1 MMHTPTLPIQVSGAS
16 AQPAAARGNQNA
28 AADGAGAFSQT
39 LSQAHAQRSKDN
51 APAPQAAKPAT
62 PAVPPKQANADKAV
76 PAKPA
81 EPTKGNSAEAKGKA
95 DADGQEAKLDAQG
108 ESADGAAVASV
119 PAEMPVADMLAL
131 VASFLPEKAASVVK
145 DTPAAEVI
153 AVRAARAADLAPVA
167 PRAAQAADVVD
178 TITPAFDAAL
188 ADSAAAAADAA
199 AGAAATLPAAPE
211 TAAAAAPA
219 PAAEADQSAMLA
231 MAQARPEGV
240 VRPRG
245 ATEAQ
250 APKAAPVAANAA
262 ASEGIARF
270 DGIPTARSETVLPAP
285 RSALEAALADQPA
298 PETRAP
304 AAGVAQ
310 QQPVRTQAEPQIAAR
325 PAALAAADNAV
336 REVAAAPVSAPV
348 QQASLNIAQAAA
360 GVHTDKIAARVGTP
374 GWDNQVG
381 QKIVWMVAGKEQSA
395 TLTLNPPDLGP
406 MQVVLS
412 VNNDQATVTFSS
424 AQPEVRAALENAMPR
439 LREMLDD
446 SGVALSNASVNA
458 GMPDQRQAQG
468 DQRPGNSGNNGNG
481 LGRFETNG
489 SASEAAAR
497 SAARP
502 AAAGNGLVDTFA

>member
-1 MMHTPTLPIQVSGAS
+1 V
-16 AQPAAARGNQNA
+16 
-28 AADGAGAFSQT
+28 
-39 LSQAHAQRSKDN
+39 
-51 APAPQAAKPAT
+51 
-62 PAVPPKQANADKAV
+62 
-76 PAKPA
+76 
-81 EPTKGNSAEAKGKA
+81 
-95 DADGQEAKLDAQG
+95 DAQG
-108 ESADGAAVASV
+108 ESADGPAVASA

-145 DTPAAEVI
+145 DTPAAEAI

-167 PRAAQAADVVD
+167 PRAAQATDVVD

-188 ADSAAAAADAA
+188 ADSAAAAADAS
-199 AGAAATLPAAPE
+199 AAAVLPAAPE
-211 TAAAAAPA
+211 TAAAPA
-219 PAAEADQSAMLA
+219 PVTEVDQSALLA
-231 MAQARPEGV
+231 MAQARPEAARGRGV
-240 VRPRG
+240 
-245 ATEAQ
+245 TEAQ

-262 ASEGIARF
+262 ASEGIAGF
-270 DGIPTARSETVLPAP
+270 DGIPTARSEAALPVA
-285 RSALEAALADQPA
+285 RSAPEAPLAEQPV
-298 PETRAP
+298 PETRTPSVGA
-304 AAGVAQ
+304 AQ
-310 QQPVRTQAEPQIAAR
+310 QQPVRTQAEPVIAAR
-325 PAALAAADNAV
+325 PAAPAVADNAV

-374 GWDNQVG
+374 GWDNQVS

-439 LREMLDD
+439 LREMLDE

-468 DQRPGNSGNNGNG
+468 DQRAGNNGNHG
-481 LGRFETNG
+481 NGPARFETNG

-502 AAAGNGLVDTFA
+502 ATGGNGLVDTFA